1 MIKATAQEFVEGVN
15 SVASLPSIYYRVS
28 EVINHPRSS
37 AKDIANIVAEDPGLT
52 ARVLKLVN
60 SAFFGFA
67 NKVDTV
73 SQSVAIVGT
82 QQLCDLCLATS
93 IIQAFKDIP
102 EDIVNMESFWRHSL
116 ACGVCCRI
124 LARYHGAQNVERFF
138 VAGMLHDIGSLI
150 LYSRMQKKEKEILDE
165 CSRNNILLHRMEF
178 KVYGFDHAQVGE
190 ALIKQWNLP
199 ENLQEAVGN
208 HHRPKLALHHP
219 TEAAVVHLA
228 DIIVNALQLGNS
240 GEQLIPNLDDDAYI
254 RVNVPLK
261 QMGKIVDEIEHQFED
276 VVRVMLKDL

>member
-1 MIKATAQEFVEGVN
+1 MKVSAQEFVEGVN

-60 SAFFGFA
+60 SAFFGFS
-67 NKVDTV
+67 NKIDTV

-102 EDIVNMESFWRHSL
+102 EDLVNMESFWRHSL
-116 ACGVCCRI
+116 ACGVCSRI
-124 LARYHGAQNVERFF
+124 LARQHGVQNVERFF

-150 LYSRMQKKEKEILDE
+150 LYSRMHQKEKQILDE
-165 CSRNNILLHRMEF
+165 CQKNNILLHRMEF
-178 KVYGFDHAQVGE
+178 KEYGFDHAQVGE
-190 ALIKQWNLP
+190 ALIHQWNLP
-199 ENLQEAVGN
+199 ENLQEAVGF
-208 HHRPKLALHHP
+208 HHRPKLALHFP
-219 TEAAVVHLA
+219 IEASVVHLA

-240 GEQLIPNLDDDAYI
+240 GEQLVPNLDEDGFNRI
-254 RVNVPLK
+254 HIPVK
-261 QMGKIVDEIEHQFED
+261 QLNKIVDEIEHQFED
-276 VVRVMLKDL
+276 VVRVMLKDV